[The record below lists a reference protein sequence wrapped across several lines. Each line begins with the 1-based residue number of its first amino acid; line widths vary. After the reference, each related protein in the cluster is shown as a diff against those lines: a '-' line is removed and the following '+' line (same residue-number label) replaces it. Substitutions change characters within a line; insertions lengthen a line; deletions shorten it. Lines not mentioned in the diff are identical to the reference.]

1 MFNPRKWLGD
11 RSAALTLAA
20 LALPGLA
27 ALWIGIQIHHETRA
41 AAESARAGFARLM
54 AAEDLQGRTQA
65 AALALRDGLSDPGP
79 RAWDRFDE
87 AIARLQVALQDLR
100 DLTPPG
106 DTSIQPLAQMI
117 VRGIEIWREFRELDR
132 LDRTQEAL
140 DRMAQS
146 DYRANGA
153 RVVAAV
159 RQLIADERAAAIAR
173 QNAHESNIDRL
184 LAVLA
189 VSGTA
194 LAGLL
199 VLALRMN
206 ARDAAKRAA
215 ESQRWRL
222 ALDSMSDGL
231 LYYDA
236 DGLLAMSNPR
246 VHTMFPQIADIFV
259 PGTHF
264 AAVLRRAN
272 AVGILTDPA
281 GIEAHIERRV
291 KERQTP
297 VQRRE
302 LALTD
307 GRTILIREANTSD
320 GGRLLVLSDVTAEKS
335 ADRAKA
341 DFVSTVSHELRTP
354 LTSISGALALVG
366 AGAAGDMPPKAR
378 QLVDIANRNA
388 ERLARLVDDLF
399 QVQRLEAPIDDL
411 KLVPVPLDAL
421 LERAAREIG
430 PMALKRGV
438 HVARTGQVP
447 GDALVWGDEHRLIQV
462 LHNLLSNAVKFSPA
476 GERVE
481 LAARRGSDHWRI
493 AVSDRGPGIPPAFRA
508 QVFQRFAQADSGD
521 TRARGG
527 TGLGLSIAKAI
538 VDKLGGRISFETEMG
553 TGTTFT
559 IEISAAEPERSA

>member
-1 MFNPRKWLGD
+1 MMNPRKWLVD

-20 LALPGLA
+20 LALPGLV
-27 ALWIGIQIHHETRA
+27 ALWIGVDIHRETRA
-41 AAESARAGFARLM
+41 AAEAARAGFVRLT
-54 AAEDLQGRTQA
+54 AVEDMQGRLQS
-65 AALALRDGLSDPGP
+65 AALAMRDGLNDPGP
-79 RAWDRFDE
+79 RAWDRFDD
-87 AIARLQVALQDLR
+87 AVARLQVALQNLR
-100 DLTPPG
+100 DLTRPG
-106 DTSIQPLAQMI
+106 DPSVEPLAQMI
-117 VRGIEIWREFRELDR
+117 VRGIELWREFRELDR
-132 LDRTQEAL
+132 LNRTQEAL
-140 DRMAQS
+140 DRITQS
-146 DYRANGA
+146 DYRVNSD
-153 RVVAAV
+153 RIVDAV
-159 RQLIADERAAAIAR
+159 RQLILDERAAAIAR
-173 QNAHESNIDRL
+173 QSEHEINIDRKL
-184 LAVLA
+184 VWLAISGAVLA
-189 VSGTA
+189 C
-194 LAGLL
+194 LL

-206 ARDAAKRAA
+206 ARDAEKRAA
-215 ESQRWRL
+215 DAQRWRL
-222 ALDSMSDGL
+222 ALDTMSDGL
-231 LYYDA
+231 IYYDENGA
-236 DGLLAMSNPR
+236 LVMSNPR
-246 VHTMFPQIADIFV
+246 VGAMFPQIADVFV
-259 PGTHF
+259 PGMRF
-264 AAVLRRAN
+264 DEVLRRAH
-272 AVGILTDPA
+272 AAGILNDPA
-281 GIEAHIERRV
+281 GIDAHIERRRE
-291 KERQTP
+291 ERRMAT
-297 VQRRE
+297 QRRE

-307 GRTILIREANTSD
+307 GRTILIREANTSE

-366 AGAAGDMPPKAR
+366 AGTAGDMAPKAR

-388 ERLARLVDDLF
+388 ERLARLVDDLL

-421 LERAAREIG
+421 LDRAAREIG

-438 HVARTGQVP
+438 HVARTGHVP
-447 GDALVWGDEHRLIQV
+447 DDVLVWGDEHRLIQV

-481 LAARRGSDHWRI
+481 LAARRGGDHWRV
-493 AVSDRGPGIPPAFRA
+493 AVSDRGPGIPPAFRG

-559 IEISAAEPERSA
+559 VELSTAAAERSV